1 MKNTV
6 TKIFAIFALA
16 WIVIWVI
23 WTWVLF
29 FMTGSNSEQETQI
42 TKEQLD
48 AIIASSSWASVSSWD
63 ILSWTLAK

>member
-48 AIIASSSWASVSSWD
+48 SIIASSSWTSVSSWD